1 MAFRVISLLTG
12 GKDSVYSLYYAI
24 SQAWEVSET
33 LTICPKV
40 DETLMYHYPNAR
52 LAELSSKAM
61 GVRNY
66 RLELDKQGEDKELEV
81 LFSYLSDKRDVDGIV
96 TGAIKSEYQR
106 TRFDRVCEELGIRSI
121 SPLWR
126 KDEMA
131 LLREMIDFG
140 MEIIIVG
147 ISAEGLGKEWLGRK
161 LDLNSLRNLERLS
174 EEFGFNPS
182 GEGGEFETLV
192 VDAPFYR
199 MKIEIIDYEVIWN
212 GYSGIYLIRRA
223 KLTRKNSQGVS

>member
-1 MAFRVISLLTG
+1 MTFRVISLLTG

-24 SQAWEVSET
+24 SQGWEVPET

-81 LFSYLSDKRDVDGIV
+81 LFSYLSDRRDVDGIV

-126 KDEMA
+126 KDEIA
-131 LLREMIDFG
+131 LLREMIEFG

-199 MKIEIIDYEVIWN
+199 MKIDIIDYEVIWN

-223 KLTRKNSQGVS
+223 KLTRKNYQEVS

>member
-24 SQAWEVSET
+24 SQGWEVLET

-81 LFSYLSDKRDVDGIV
+81 LFSYLSDRRDVDGIV

-131 LLREMIDFG
+131 LLREMIEFG

-199 MKIEIIDYEVIWN
+199 MKIDIIDYEVIWN

-223 KLTRKNSQGVS
+223 KLTRKNYQGVS

>member
-1 MAFRVISLLTG
+1 MTFRVISLLTG

-24 SQAWEVSET
+24 SQGWEVLET

-81 LFSYLSDKRDVDGIV
+81 LFSYLSDRRDVDGIV

-131 LLREMIDFG
+131 LLREMIEFG

-174 EEFGFNPS
+174 DEFGFNPS

-199 MKIEIIDYEVIWN
+199 MKIDIIDYEVIWN

-223 KLTRKNSQGVS
+223 KLTRKNYQGVS

>member
-24 SQAWEVSET
+24 SQGWEVPET

-81 LFSYLSDKRDVDGIV
+81 LFSYLSDRRDVDGIV

-131 LLREMIDFG
+131 LLREMIEFG

-199 MKIEIIDYEVIWN
+199 MKIDIIDYEVIWN

-223 KLTRKNSQGVS
+223 KLTRKNYQGVS

>member
-1 MAFRVISLLTG
+1 MTFRVISLLTG

-24 SQAWEVSET
+24 SQGWEVPET

-81 LFSYLSDKRDVDGIV
+81 LFSYLSDRRDVDGIV

-131 LLREMIDFG
+131 LLREMIEFG

-199 MKIEIIDYEVIWN
+199 MKIDIIDYEVIWN

-223 KLTRKNSQGVS
+223 KLTRKNYQGVS

>member
-1 MAFRVISLLTG
+1 MTFRVISLLTG

-24 SQAWEVSET
+24 SQGWEVLET

-81 LFSYLSDKRDVDGIV
+81 LFSYLSDRRDVDGIV

-131 LLREMIDFG
+131 LLREMIEFG

-199 MKIEIIDYEVIWN
+199 IKIDIIDYEVIWN

-223 KLTRKNSQGVS
+223 KLTRKNYQGVS

>member
-1 MAFRVISLLTG
+1 MTFRVISLLTG

-24 SQAWEVSET
+24 SQGWEVLET

-81 LFSYLSDKRDVDGIV
+81 LFSYLSDRRDVDGIV

-131 LLREMIDFG
+131 LLREMIEFG

-199 MKIEIIDYEVIWN
+199 MKIDIIDYEVIWN

-223 KLTRKNSQGVS
+223 KLTRKNYQGVS

>member
-24 SQAWEVSET
+24 SQGWEVSET

>member
-1 MAFRVISLLTG
+1 MTFRVISLLTG

-24 SQAWEVSET
+24 SQGWEVLET

-81 LFSYLSDKRDVDGIV
+81 LFSYLSDRRDVDGIV

-126 KDEMA
+126 KDEIA
-131 LLREMIDFG
+131 LLREMIEFG

-199 MKIEIIDYEVIWN
+199 MKIDIIDYEVIWN

-223 KLTRKNSQGVS
+223 KLTRKNYQGVS

>member
-1 MAFRVISLLTG
+1 MTFRVISLLTG

-24 SQAWEVSET
+24 SQGWEVPET

-81 LFSYLSDKRDVDGIV
+81 LFSYLSDRRDVDGIV

-131 LLREMIDFG
+131 LLREMIEFG

-199 MKIEIIDYEVIWN
+199 IKIDIIDYEVIWN

-223 KLTRKNSQGVS
+223 KLTRKNYQGVS